1 MTALYS
7 LRDEIAILTLNDPKR
22 RNALSKDSVSMLLDL
37 LERSRI
43 EKARAIVIAANG
55 PAFCA
60 GADTDDLKNGWMSG
74 ASDPTDPTL
83 LFRKLAD
90 DPRPTIAAVQGGA
103 IGGGFELTLSCDLVV
118 MGTEAY
124 FALPKLGHGV
134 IPSTALARMHPV
146 VGTRR
151 AIELVLA
158 RRRLS
163 GPEAL
168 QWGLANRVVQTDG
181 VIPSAIDLALSIVRS
196 APPGAISA
204 AKRNLVRHG
213 ETNRASVSSLQDVTS
228 AEWREKLWAF
238 VERRK
243 PNYNYDKFWQ
253 DV

>member
-1 MTALYS
+1 MP
-7 LRDEIAILTLNDPKR
+7 E
-22 RNALSKDSVSMLLDL
+22 
-37 LERSRI
+37 
-43 EKARAIVIAANG
+43 
-55 PAFCA
+55 
-60 GADTDDLKNGWMSG
+60 
-74 ASDPTDPTL
+74 
-83 LFRKLAD
+83 
-90 DPRPTIAAVQGGA
+90 
-103 IGGGFELTLSCDLVV
+103 
-118 MGTEAY
+118 
-124 FALPKLGHGV
+124 LGHGV
-134 IPSTALARMHPV
+134 IPNTALARLHPV

-196 APPGAISA
+196 APQGAIST
-204 AKRNLVRHG
+204 AKRNLVRHA
-213 ETNRASVSSLQDVTS
+213 ETNWASVMSSPRDVPS
-228 AEWREKLWAF
+228 AEWRERLRAF

>member
-1 MTALYS
+1 MTVLYS
-7 LRDEIAILTLNDPKR
+7 HRDEIAILTLNDPQR
-22 RNALSKDSVSMLLDL
+22 RNALSRASVSMLLEL
-37 LERSRI
+37 LERSRV

-60 GADTDDLKNGWMSG
+60 GANIDDLKKGWMSG
-74 ASDPTDPTL
+74 ASDPTDPAH

-90 DPRPTIAAVQGGA
+90 DSRPTIAAVQGGA
-103 IGGGFELTLSCDLVV
+103 LGGGFELTLSCDLVV

-124 FALPKLGHGV
+124 FALPELGHGV
-134 IPSTALARMHPV
+134 IPNTALARLHPV

-158 RRRLS
+158 RTRLS
-163 GPEAL
+163 APEAL
-168 QWGLANRVVQTDG
+168 QWGLANRVVPTDG
-181 VIPSAIDLALSIVRS
+181 VVPSAIDLALSIVRS

-204 AKRNLVRHG
+204 AKRNLVRHE
-213 ETNRASVSSLQDVTS
+213 ETDWERVISSPQDVPP
-228 AEWREKLWAF
+228 AEWREGLQAF

-243 PNYNYDKFWQ
+243 PNYDEFWQ